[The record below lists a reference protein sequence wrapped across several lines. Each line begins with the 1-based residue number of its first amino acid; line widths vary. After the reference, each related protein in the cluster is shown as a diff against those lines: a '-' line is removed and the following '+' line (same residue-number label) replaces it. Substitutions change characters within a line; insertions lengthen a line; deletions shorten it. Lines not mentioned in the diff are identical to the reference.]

1 MVTPKVIPVG
11 QTAEVVLR
19 GVAGNQTYSVRFYS
33 KVSRAEDGRVN
44 ETADATGTLRLR
56 RVFTT
61 AGEYYFEVYQ
71 NETAKE
77 PLRTA
82 ALFAAKPELYA
93 LRPFK
98 GDLHMHT
105 TASDGKD
112 TAEAMA
118 TAAKAIGMDF
128 IAITDHDV
136 HPATL
141 PAVAGLVVLPGEES
155 TVREVGGHILALGA
169 SAGLGKLRWSATTDT
184 ERAALATPRTL
195 AQPLAPAGYA
205 HAVWTMKKIRE
216 LGGVALIAHPYW
228 KGSKHK
234 FYPPPA
240 VVTQLLD
247 DELADGLELLGGS
260 PDTEGNRLAIARY
273 GEELRRGRH
282 LAVIGGSDAHAVA
295 ELGRYYTLLLA
306 PTLSSASIVEA
317 IRQRRTLAC
326 EPRPNGE
333 AAIYGP
339 FDLVEY
345 AYYLHREYFAAPAA
359 ARKEFWASC

>member
-1 MVTPKVIPVG
+1 MITPKVIAAG
-11 QTAEVVLR
+11 QQAEVVLR

-33 KVSRAEDGRVN
+33 KVSRAEDARTN
-44 ETADATGTLRLR
+44 ETADGGGALRLR
-56 RVFTT
+56 RMFAT

-77 PLRTA
+77 PFLTE
-82 ALFAAKPELYA
+82 ALFAATPELLA

-128 IAITDHDV
+128 IAITDHDI

-141 PAVAGLVVLPGEES
+141 PEVAGLVVLPGEES
-155 TVREVGGHILALGA
+155 TIREVGGHILALGA
-169 SAGLGKLRWSATTDT
+169 RAGLGKLRWSATTDA
-184 ERAALATPRTL
+184 ERAALTVDRPVVP
-195 AQPLAPAGYA
+195 PLTPAGYA
-205 HAVWTMKKIRE
+205 HAAWTMKKIRE
-216 LGGVALIAHPYW
+216 FGGVAVIAHPYW
-228 KGSKHK
+228 KGAKNK
-234 FYPPPA
+234 YYPPPA
-240 VVTQLLD
+240 VVAQLLD

-282 LAVIGGSDAHAVA
+282 LAVTGGSDAHAVA
-295 ELGRYYTLLLA
+295 DLGRYYTLLLA
-306 PTLSSASIVEA
+306 PTLSPASIVEA

-333 AAIYGP
+333 VAMYGP

-345 AYYLHREYFAAPAA
+345 GYFLHREYFAAPAEV
-359 ARKEFWASC
+359 RQEFWGV